1 MIAYV
6 DNRNSKICE
15 LLSVLKL
22 FFMLFAAIA
31 FFQYTFEEQLF
42 LDLIQNGA
50 NVLLLLA
57 LGCGVMYAGWL
68 FLISKKPAD
77 SPLVK
82 WGSLAI
88 MLLLSTCCVWMTG
101 IQDSNYEFLYLM
113 AVIIA
118 TIEYGKREGIL
129 LSLAS
134 SALILVTDLIM
145 IRDVVINDSF
155 EDDIV
160 LCSVFV
166 IIAYTLGYYVECEKN
181 HINRL
186 EHLVHMDALTELFNY
201 RYFRDMLT
209 HQVGVSASQGTSL
222 ALILI
227 DIDHFKQYN
236 DMFGH
241 QMGDTVLQQLGI
253 LLKKEAGASY
263 TAARYGGASFSLLMP
278 DTGERGALDKAEKI
292 RHDFEQ
298 LHIDREE
305 YLPGGKLTISLGVSV
320 FPENA
325 SSEVQ
330 LFDSAD
336 EALYRAKF
344 LQRNR
349 VESYYSILD
358 AVQRSLHGEHRDTVA
373 SIKTLIAVIN
383 SRDNYTFTHVERV
396 VTYCKLYAE
405 ATHMNEDDK
414 QTLVYG
420 AYMHDIGKINIDQ
433 GLLMKTGKLS
443 DEEWEVLKRHPVDG
457 AKVIQ
462 NIDSLQAVLP
472 LILQHH
478 ERYDGSGY
486 PYGLSGSGI
495 NFLARILSVADSFDA
510 MTSNRPYQPRKTYE
524 EAYEELRR
532 CAGSQFDPEIAISFI
547 NIIQNYLLHS
557 PVIPSAPERIQD
569 LEPKTERKG

>member
-6 DNRNSKICE
+6 DNRNSKIRE

-31 FFQYTFEEQLF
+31 FFQFCFEEQRF
-42 LDLIQNGA
+42 LKLMENSSII
-50 NVLLLLA
+50 VLLMA
-57 LGCGVMYAGWL
+57 LGCGVMYAGWI
-68 FLISKKPAD
+68 FLTSKKTTD
-77 SPLVK
+77 SSLVK

-101 IQDSNYEFLYLM
+101 VQNSNYEFLYLM

-118 TIEYGKREGIL
+118 TIEYGKKEGIL

-134 SALILVTDLIM
+134 SILILATDLIV
-145 IRDVVINDSF
+145 IRDVVVNDSF

-186 EHLVHMDALTELFNY
+186 EHLVHMDALTELYNY

-209 HQVGVSASQGTSL
+209 HQVEVSASRGTSL

-253 LLKKEAGASY
+253 LLKKEAGTSY

-278 DTGERGALDKAEKI
+278 DTDERSALEKAEKI

-320 FPENA
+320 FPEKAA
-325 SSEVQ
+325 SELQ

-349 VESYYSILD
+349 VESYYSVLD
-358 AVQRSLHGEHRDTVA
+358 AVQRSLKGEHRDTVA

-383 SRDNYTFTHVERV
+383 SRDN
-396 VTYCKLYAE
+396 
-405 ATHMNEDDK
+405 
-414 QTLVYG
+414 
-420 AYMHDIGKINIDQ
+420 
-433 GLLMKTGKLS
+433 
-443 DEEWEVLKRHPVDG
+443 
-457 AKVIQ
+457 
-462 NIDSLQAVLP
+462 
-472 LILQHH
+472 
-478 ERYDGSGY
+478 
-486 PYGLSGSGI
+486 
-495 NFLARILSVADSFDA
+495 
-510 MTSNRPYQPRKTYE
+510 
-524 EAYEELRR
+524 
-532 CAGSQFDPEIAISFI
+532 
-547 NIIQNYLLHS
+547 
-557 PVIPSAPERIQD
+557 
-569 LEPKTERKG
+569 